1 MKRTLLFCAVLVV
14 ALCVHA
20 NSGNVAKD
28 LLKVSQ
34 NKHFLVHQDGTPFF
48 YLGDTA
54 WELFHRTTKQE
65 AEMYLKTR
73 AAQGFTVIQAV
84 AVAEFNGDK
93 VPNVY
98 GFLPW
103 KDSNPDEIVI
113 RDGADNDYWDYVDT
127 VVRRANE
134 LGLYV
139 GFLPSWGC
147 YWKDGVLNEKNAR
160 RYGKFLGERYKN
172 AGLIWILGGDRS
184 AAEPR
189 DVNILRE
196 LAAGIREGGARQLM
210 TFHPCGACGSAQWLH
225 QEKWLDFNMRQN
237 GHSDNYSGRY
247 DKTLEDYG
255 RAPAKPVL
263 DGEPIYEDH
272 PIDFNAKER
281 GHSTAIDV
289 RRAFYW
295 DVFNGACGHTYGN
308 HAVWQMYDGKR
319 EPVNMPLMTWKEALF
334 QPGARQ
340 MAFGKKLIESRPF
353 LSRIPDGN
361 LIVKDRVETCIP
373 GEGRYHFAATRD
385 EEGSY
390 AMVYV
395 PVGRKFYV
403 RTSLLRAKKI
413 KVWWYNPR
421 TGTAKAAGVFDNKD
435 KKLFQSPTPGE
446 DVDWVLVLDD
456 VAKQYAAPGT
466 KQLKD

>member
-113 RDGADNDYWDYVDT
+113 KEGADNDYWDYVDT

-147 YWKDGVLNEKNAR
+147 YWKDGVLNEKNAH
-160 RYGKFLGERYKN
+160 RYGKFLGERY
-172 AGLIWILGGDRS
+172 
-184 AAEPR
+184 
-189 DVNILRE
+189 
-196 LAAGIREGGARQLM
+196 
-210 TFHPCGACGSAQWLH
+210 
-225 QEKWLDFNMRQN
+225 
-237 GHSDNYSGRY
+237 
-247 DKTLEDYG
+247 
-255 RAPAKPVL
+255 
-263 DGEPIYEDH
+263 
-272 PIDFNAKER
+272 
-281 GHSTAIDV
+281 
-289 RRAFYW
+289 
-295 DVFNGACGHTYGN
+295 
-308 HAVWQMYDGKR
+308 
-319 EPVNMPLMTWKEALF
+319 
-334 QPGARQ
+334 
-340 MAFGKKLIESRPF
+340 
-353 LSRIPDGN
+353 
-361 LIVKDRVETCIP
+361 
-373 GEGRYHFAATRD
+373 
-385 EEGSY
+385 
-390 AMVYV
+390 
-395 PVGRKFYV
+395 
-403 RTSLLRAKKI
+403 
-413 KVWWYNPR
+413 
-421 TGTAKAAGVFDNKD
+421 
-435 KKLFQSPTPGE
+435 
-446 DVDWVLVLDD
+446 
-456 VAKQYAAPGT
+456 
-466 KQLKD
+466 